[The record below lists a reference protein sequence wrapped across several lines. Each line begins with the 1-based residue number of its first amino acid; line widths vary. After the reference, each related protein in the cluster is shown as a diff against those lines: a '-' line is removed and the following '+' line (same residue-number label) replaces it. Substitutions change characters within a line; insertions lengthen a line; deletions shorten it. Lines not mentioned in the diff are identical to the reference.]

1 MVALRTRPASQCCR
15 SKRRQGL
22 YSDQEARFQPNE
34 SPALDSYAYQDCQCN
49 NPDTRVFPHVQS
61 SSFAYLYLEA
71 FTLNFD
77 ESIDGCIVRRASV
90 ADVRTISVL
99 DRDVLGAYA
108 RPAMAFRQ
116 SLDSDPSSL
125 FVAEMKG
132 IVVGY
137 CLVGRSA
144 SSNAAWV
151 FSVGVDVEQRRRGLG
166 RVLVRS
172 ALDYLV
178 VNDAFVTLASVDRDN
193 AGALALLESLG
204 FERVSIE
211 QDYFSDGVARWRMS
225 KKS

>member
-1 MVALRTRPASQCCR
+1 M
-15 SKRRQGL
+15 
-22 YSDQEARFQPNE
+22 
-34 SPALDSYAYQDCQCN
+34 
-49 NPDTRVFPHVQS
+49 
-61 SSFAYLYLEA
+61 
-71 FTLNFD
+71 
-77 ESIDGCIVRRASV
+77 RRASV

-108 RPAMAFRQ
+108 RPAMTFRQ

-132 IVVGY
+132 ILVGY

-144 SSNAAWV
+144 SSNAAWI
-151 FSVGVDVEQRRRGLG
+151 FSVGVDVEQQRKGLG

-178 VNDAFVTLASVDRDN
+178 VNDAFVTFASVDRDN

-204 FERVSIE
+204 FERVSVE
-211 QDYFSDGVARWRMS
+211 QDYFGDGVARWRMS
-225 KKS
+225 RKS